1 MDQTYILSLEP
12 GLRVAVRQRYDS
24 WRGVIVAVD
33 KTQVKVRMDDGSLRK
48 FAPGSKLEIGSTGH
62 KWMRP
67 YICTVAEA
75 DDRDRAHRLA
85 TEAVAGRLAADQ
97 SPSWLVVKRMS
108 F

>member
-1 MDQTYILSLEP
+1 MDNTYILTLEP
-12 GLRVAVRQRYDS
+12 GLRVAVRQRYAS
-24 WRGVIVAVD
+24 WRGVIVAID
-33 KTQVKVRMDDGSLRK
+33 KTQVKVRMDDGSLRR
-48 FAPGSKLEIGSTGH
+48 FAPGSKLEIGSRAH

-85 TEAVAGRLAADQ
+85 TGAAADRLAAGQ